1 MRVIPKRTKIKMQ
14 FYRGIGI
21 YDIILGLIALG
32 FIALAVTSNLPNK
45 YALAIGILIVVA
57 PMYIPLGDIKLYQ
70 ALGYAVKFGVAQ
82 KKFDKSKKGNSHISN
97 IIPYSSIKDDLIFQK
112 DNTLTGVIQVTPIE
126 FNMLSSNKQNYL
138 IDGVISNTLKNVG
151 IFQEY
156 NLIKLEKPIIFD
168 DYIKNEL
175 TRIQKLIVEHENG
188 NLREEEFRRR
198 IEIIEDRMNLIN
210 SINSEEKIFASNYY
224 IALHD
229 IDQRSLNNSLE
240 IIENSLNANNL
251 EAKRLTSKEL
261 AIFLK
266 YTYDKDFD
274 EREFDKIAEKDY
286 IRNIYPKN
294 VQFKT
299 LSTKQNDKTLTH
311 FVITDYPLK
320 VDNGWGQ
327 ELFDIPNTKV
337 VMKCKPVEK
346 YKAIKRI
353 DNAINE
359 LLSQGT
365 LGKASSQIDKQTHL
379 ESLQILLEGLQNDNE
394 VFFDTTLIITAYDKD
409 KETTNKKYVR
419 RKLRE
424 MGFRFSEMFGRQI
437 ETYFSENIN
446 IFNKTGISRGINSS
460 SIAATFP
467 FISNAILDDNG
478 LLIGENKLPTFVD
491 FFKRDNERVNSNTVI
506 IGKSGSG
513 KSYATKMLLANL
525 ASDNAKIFILDP
537 ENEYSHLANNLKGR
551 VLDVSSSKNG
561 RINPFHIIMSLD
573 DENQDGSS
581 NSFYSHLQFL
591 EEFFRLILQG
601 INPDSLELL
610 NKVIVETYNKK
621 GITAKTDLTTLRA
634 KDYPIFQDLAE
645 EIDRRIEN
653 EKDEYNLSCYKV
665 LSNYMSKFR
674 RGGRNSALWNGFTTF
689 NPTENFVCFNFQKL
703 LANKNNLIGN
713 AQMLLVLKWL
723 DNEVIKNRDYNTL
736 FGTDRKIVVA
746 IDEAHVFIDEK
757 FPIALDFMYQL
768 AKRIRKY
775 NGMQIVITQNVKDF
789 VGSPEIARKSSAIIN
804 VSQYSF
810 IFSLSPN
817 DMSDLCTLYEKAG
830 QINENETDNIVNLPR
845 GSAFLITGPA
855 NRTNISIV
863 ATPHVKQIF
872 EGDLNGKQEH
882 YDS

>member
-1 MRVIPKRTKIKMQ
+1 MRIIPKNTKVKLQ
-14 FYRGIGI
+14 FYKGIGL
-21 YDIILGLIALG
+21 YDVLLGIIALA
-32 FIALAVTSNLPNK
+32 FIALTATSNLPNK
-45 YALAIGILIVVA
+45 YTIAVGILIIVA
-57 PMYIPLGDIKLYQ
+57 PLYIPLGDIKLYQ
-70 ALGYAVKFGVAQ
+70 ALGFGVKFAVAR
-82 KKFDKSKKGNSHISN
+82 KTFGKTKKGNAHIST
-97 IIPYSSIKDDLIFQK
+97 IIPYANIKDDLIIQK
-112 DNTLTGVIQVTPIE
+112 DNTITGVIEVTPIE
-126 FNMLSSNKQNYL
+126 FNMLSNTKQNIL

-156 NLIKLEKPIIFD
+156 DLVKLEKPIIFD
-168 DYIKNEL
+168 DYLDNEL
-175 TRIQKLIVEHENG
+175 TRIQKLIAEHENN
-188 NLREEEFRRR
+188 NLDESELRSRVEVV
-198 IEIIEDRMNLIN
+198 EDRMNLIDGLN
-210 SINSEEKIFASNYY
+210 SNEKIYASCYY
-224 IALHD
+224 IVLHD
-229 IDQRSLNNSLE
+229 IDKNSLNNSLE
-240 IIENSLNANNL
+240 IIENSLKGNNL
-251 EAKRLTSKEL
+251 EVKRLNNKEL

-266 YTYDKDFD
+266 YSYDKDFD
-274 EREFDKIAEKDY
+274 EREFDNYAEKDY
-286 IRNIYPKN
+286 MKHVWPEF

-299 LSTKQNDKTLTH
+299 LSTRQNDKTLTQ

-320 VDNGWGQ
+320 VDNAWAQ

-337 VMKCKPVEK
+337 VMKCKPVDK

-359 LLSQGT
+359 LLSQST

-394 VFFDTTLIITAYDKD
+394 VFFDTTLFITAYDYG

-424 MGFRFSEMFGRQI
+424 YGFRFSEMFGRQI
-437 ETYFSENIN
+437 ESYFSNGIN
-446 IFNKTGISRGINSS
+446 AYNKTNISRGLNSS
-460 SIAATFP
+460 TIASSFP
-467 FISNAILDDNG
+467 FVSNAILDKNG

-491 FFKRDNERVNSNTVI
+491 FFRRDDERVNSNTVI

-513 KSYATKMLLANL
+513 KSFATKMLLTNL
-525 ASDNAKIFILDP
+525 ASDNAKVFILDP
-537 ENEYSHLANNLKGR
+537 ENEYANLANNLKGR

-561 RINPFHIIMSLD
+561 RINPFHIIMSID
-573 DENQDGSS
+573 DENSDGTS

-601 INPDSLELL
+601 INSDSLELL
-610 NKVIVETYNKK
+610 NKVIVEIYNQK
-621 GITAKTDLTTLRA
+621 GITAKTDLTKLRA
-634 KDYPIFQDLAE
+634 KDFPIFQDLAE
-645 EIDRRIEN
+645 EIDRRVEK

-665 LSNYMSKFR
+665 LSNYISKFR

-689 NPTENFVCFNFQKL
+689 NPTENFVVFNFQKL
-703 LANKNNLIGN
+703 LSNKNNLIGN

-723 DNEVIKNRDYNTL
+723 DNEVIRNRDYNIL
-736 FGTDRKIVVA
+736 NNADRKIVVA

-789 VGSPEIARKSSAIIN
+789 VGSPDIARKSSAIIN

-855 NRTNISIV
+855 NRTNIRIV
-863 ATPHVKQIF
+863 ATPHVREIF
-872 EGDLNGKQEH
+872 EN
-882 YDS
+882 

>member
-1 MRVIPKRTKIKMQ
+1 MRIIPRNTKVKMQ
-14 FYRGIGI
+14 FYKGIGI
-21 YDIILGLIALG
+21 YDIILGVIALA
-32 FIALAVTSNLPNK
+32 FIALAATSNLPNK
-45 YALAIGILIVVA
+45 YFLAIGILVIVA
-57 PMYIPLGDIKLYQ
+57 PMYIPIGDIKLYQ
-70 ALGYAVKFGVAQ
+70 ALGYAFKFTIAQ
-82 KKFDKSKKGNSHISN
+82 KSFSIHKKGNSHISAVV
-97 IIPYSSIKDDLIFQK
+97 PYSSIKDDLIFQK
-112 DNTLTGVIQVTPIE
+112 DNSLTGVIEVKPIE
-126 FNMLSSNKQNYL
+126 FNMLSMNKQNYL

-151 IFQEY
+151 IMQEY

-168 DYIKNEL
+168 GYLKNEL
-175 TRIQKLIVEHENG
+175 TRVQKLIAENENN
-188 NLREEEFRRR
+188 NLKEEEFRKRV
-198 IEIIEDRMNLIN
+198 EIIEDRIN
-210 SINSEEKIFASNYY
+210 VIDSINSDEKIFASAYY
-224 IALHD
+224 IAIHD
-229 IDQRSLNNSLE
+229 IDKKSLNNSLE
-240 IIENSLNANNL
+240 IIEQTLKNNNL
-251 EAKRLTSKEL
+251 EAKRLNSKEL

-266 YTYDKDFD
+266 YSYDKDFD
-274 EREFDKIAEKDY
+274 ERTFDNFSEKDY
-286 IRNIYPKN
+286 IKNIYPEN
-294 VQFKT
+294 VQFKA

-320 VDNGWGQ
+320 VENAWG
-327 ELFDIPNTKV
+327 EDLFDIPNTKV
-337 VMKCKPVEK
+337 VLKAKPVEK

-359 LLSQGT
+359 LMSQRT

-394 VFFDTTLIITAYDKD
+394 VFFDTTLIITAYDDGKD
-409 KETTNKKYVR
+409 TTNKKYVR

-424 MGFRFSEMFGRQI
+424 LGFKYSEMFGRQV
-437 ETYFSENIN
+437 ESYFSSNIN
-446 IFNKTGISRGINSS
+446 TYNKTKISRGLNSS
-460 SIAATFP
+460 VIASSFP
-467 FISNAILDDNG
+467 FVSNAILDENG

-491 FFKRDNERVNSNTVI
+491 FFRRDDERVNSNTVI

-525 ASDNAKIFILDP
+525 ASDNAKVFILDP
-537 ENEYSHLANNLKGR
+537 ENEYCNLANNLKGR
-551 VLDVSSSKNG
+551 VLDVSSSRNG
-561 RINPFHIIMSLD
+561 RINPFHIIVSLD

-610 NKVIVETYNKK
+610 NKIIVEIYNKK
-621 GITAKTDLTTLRA
+621 GITAKTDLNTLKA

-665 LSNYMSKFR
+665 LSNYISKFR

-703 LANKNNLIGN
+703 LANKNNVIGN

-723 DNEVIKNRDYNTL
+723 DNEVIKNRDYNL
-736 FGTDRKIVVA
+736 LNGTDRKIVIA

-855 NRTNISIV
+855 NRTNIRIV
-863 ATPHVKQIF
+863 ATPQVKQIF
-872 EGDLNGKQEH
+872 EN
-882 YDS
+882 

>member
-1 MRVIPKRTKIKMQ
+1 MRIIPRNTKVKMQ
-14 FYRGIGI
+14 FYKGIGI
-21 YDIILGLIALG
+21 YDIILGVIALA
-32 FIALAVTSNLPNK
+32 FIALAATSNLPNK
-45 YALAIGILIVVA
+45 YFLAIGILVIVA
-57 PMYIPLGDIKLYQ
+57 PMYIPIGDIKLYQ
-70 ALGYAVKFGVAQ
+70 ALGYAFKFTIAQ
-82 KKFDKSKKGNSHISN
+82 KSFSIHKKGNSHISAVV
-97 IIPYSSIKDDLIFQK
+97 PYSSIKDDLIFQK
-112 DNTLTGVIQVTPIE
+112 DNSLTGVIEVKPIE
-126 FNMLSSNKQNYL
+126 FNMLSMNKQNYL

-151 IFQEY
+151 IMQEY

-168 DYIKNEL
+168 GYLKNEL
-175 TRIQKLIVEHENG
+175 TRVQKLIAENENN
-188 NLREEEFRRR
+188 NLKEEEFRKRV
-198 IEIIEDRMNLIN
+198 EIIEDRIN
-210 SINSEEKIFASNYY
+210 VIDSINSDEKIFASAYY
-224 IALHD
+224 IAIHD
-229 IDQRSLNNSLE
+229 IDKKSLNNSLE
-240 IIENSLNANNL
+240 IIEQTLKNNNL
-251 EAKRLTSKEL
+251 EAKRLNSKEL

-266 YTYDKDFD
+266 YSYDKDFD
-274 EREFDKIAEKDY
+274 ERTFDNFSEKDY
-286 IRNIYPKN
+286 IKNIYPEN
-294 VQFKT
+294 VQFKA

-320 VDNGWGQ
+320 VENAWG
-327 ELFDIPNTKV
+327 EDLFDIPNTKV
-337 VMKCKPVEK
+337 VLKAKPVEK

-359 LLSQGT
+359 LMSQRT

-394 VFFDTTLIITAYDKD
+394 VFFDTTLIITAYDDGKD
-409 KETTNKKYVR
+409 TTNKKYVR

-424 MGFRFSEMFGRQI
+424 LGFKYSEMFGRQI
-437 ETYFSENIN
+437 ESYFSSNIN
-446 IFNKTGISRGINSS
+446 TYNKTKISRGLNSS
-460 SIAATFP
+460 VIASSFP
-467 FISNAILDDNG
+467 FVSNAILDENG

-491 FFKRDNERVNSNTVI
+491 FFRRDDERVNSNTVI

-525 ASDNAKIFILDP
+525 ASDNAKVFILDP
-537 ENEYSHLANNLKGR
+537 ENEYCNLANNLKGR
-551 VLDVSSSKNG
+551 VLDVSSSRNG
-561 RINPFHIIMSLD
+561 RINPFHIIVSLD

-610 NKVIVETYNKK
+610 NKIIVEIYNKK
-621 GITAKTDLTTLRA
+621 GITAKTDLNTLKA

-665 LSNYMSKFR
+665 LSNYISKFR

-703 LANKNNLIGN
+703 LANKNNVIGN

-723 DNEVIKNRDYNTL
+723 DNEVIKNRDYNL
-736 FGTDRKIVVA
+736 LNGTDRKIVIA

-855 NRTNISIV
+855 NRTNIRIV
-863 ATPHVKQIF
+863 ATPQVKQIF
-872 EGDLNGKQEH
+872 EN
-882 YDS
+882 

>member
-1 MRVIPKRTKIKMQ
+1 MRIIPKRTKVKVQ
-14 FYRGIGI
+14 FYKGIGI
-21 YDIILGLIALG
+21 YDVIIGVIALA
-32 FIALAVTSNLPNK
+32 FLALAVTSNLPNK
-45 YALAIGILIVVA
+45 YTIALIILIVVA

-70 ALGYAVKFGVAQ
+70 AIGYGFKFAIARKTFT
-82 KKFDKSKKGNSHISN
+82 KKTKGNAHISS
-97 IIPYSSIKDDLIFQK
+97 IIPYSSIQDDIINGKDGMF
-112 DNTLTGVIQVTPIE
+112 TGVVQITPIE
-126 FNMLSSNKQNYL
+126 FNLLSMNKQNYF

-151 IFQEY
+151 EFQEY
-156 NLIKLEKPIIFD
+156 DIIKLEKPIIFD
-168 DYIKNEL
+168 DYLNNEL
-175 TRIQKLIVEHENG
+175 TRIKNLVEENENG
-188 NLREEEFRRR
+188 ILNEDEFRKRV
-198 IEIIEDRMNLIN
+198 EIIEDRMNLIESLN
-210 SINSEEKIFASNYY
+210 SNDKIYASAYY

-229 IDQRSLNNSLE
+229 IDKKSLNNSLE
-240 IIENSLNANNL
+240 ILENSLKNNNL
-251 EAKRLTSKEL
+251 EAKRLNSKEL

-266 YTYDKDFD
+266 YSYDRDFD
-274 EREFDKIAEKDY
+274 ERDFDKYAPKDY
-286 IRNIYPKN
+286 IRHIYPEQ

-299 LSTKQNDKTLTH
+299 LCTKQNDKTLTH
-311 FVITDYPLK
+311 FIITDYPLK
-320 VDNGWGQ
+320 VENAWAQ
-327 ELFDIPNTKV
+327 ELFDLPNTKV
-337 VMKCKPVEK
+337 VMKNKPVEK

-359 LLSQGT
+359 LLSQTT

-379 ESLQILLEGLQNDNE
+379 ESLQVLLEGLQNDNE
-394 VFFDTTLIITAYDKD
+394 VFFDSTLIITAYDIG

-424 MGFRFSEMFGRQI
+424 LGFKFSEMFGRQI
-437 ETYFSENIN
+437 ETYFSTNIN
-446 IFNKTGISRGINSS
+446 TYNKVNISRGLNSS
-460 SIAATFP
+460 IIASAFP
-467 FISNAILDDNG
+467 FVSNAILDDKG
-478 LLIGENKLPTFVD
+478 LLVGENKLPTFVD
-491 FFKRDNERVNSNTVI
+491 FFKRDDERVNSNTVI

-513 KSYATKMLLANL
+513 KSYCTKTLLANL

-537 ENEYSHLANNLKGR
+537 ENEYNNLANNLKGR

-561 RINPFHIIMSLD
+561 RINPFHIIASLD
-573 DENQDGSS
+573 DENNDGTS

-610 NKVIVETYNKK
+610 NKIIVEIYNKK
-621 GITAKTDLTTLRA
+621 GITAKTDLSTLRA

-665 LSNYMSKFR
+665 LSNYISKFR

-689 NPTENFVCFNFQKL
+689 NPTENFVVFNFQKL
-703 LANKNNLIGN
+703 LSNKNNLIGN

-723 DNEVIKNRDYNTL
+723 DNEVIKNRDYNIMNNA
-736 FGTDRKIVVA
+736 DRKIVIA

-789 VGSPEIARKSSAIIN
+789 VGSPEIARKSCAIIN

-817 DMSDLCTLYEKAG
+817 DMADLCVLYEKAG
-830 QINENETDNIVNLPR
+830 QINESETENIVNLPR
-845 GSAFLITGPA
+845 GSAFLITGPT
-855 NRTNISIV
+855 NRTNIRVV
-863 ATPHVKQIF
+863 ATPHVKDIF
-872 EGDLNGKQEH
+872 EN
-882 YDS
+882 

>member
-1 MRVIPKRTKIKMQ
+1 MRIIPKRTKVKVQ
-14 FYRGIGI
+14 FYKGIGI
-21 YDIILGLIALG
+21 YDVIIGVIALA
-32 FIALAVTSNLPNK
+32 FLALAVTSNLPNK
-45 YALAIGILIVVA
+45 YTIALVILILVA

-70 ALGYAVKFGVAQ
+70 AVGYGFKFAIARKTFT
-82 KKFDKSKKGNSHISN
+82 KKTKGNAHISS
-97 IIPYSSIKDDLIFQK
+97 IIPYSSIQDDIINGKDGMF
-112 DNTLTGVIQVTPIE
+112 TGVVQITPIE
-126 FNMLSSNKQNYL
+126 FNLLSMTKQNYF

-151 IFQEY
+151 EFQEY
-156 NLIKLEKPIIFD
+156 DIIKIEKPIIFD
-168 DYIKNEL
+168 DYLKNEL
-175 TRIQKLIVEHENG
+175 TRIKNLVEENENG
-188 NLREEEFRRR
+188 ILNEDEFRKRV
-198 IEIIEDRMNLIN
+198 EIIEDRMNLIESLN
-210 SINSEEKIFASNYY
+210 SNDKIYASAYY

-229 IDQRSLNNSLE
+229 IDKNSLNNSLE
-240 IIENSLNANNL
+240 ILENSLKNNNL
-251 EAKRLTSKEL
+251 EAKRLNSKEL

-266 YTYDKDFD
+266 YSYDRDFD
-274 EREFDKIAEKDY
+274 ERDFDKYAQKDY
-286 IRNIYPKN
+286 IRHIYPEQ

-299 LSTKQNDKTLTH
+299 LCTKQNDKTLTH
-311 FVITDYPLK
+311 FIITDYPLK
-320 VDNGWGQ
+320 VDNAWAQ
-327 ELFDIPNTKV
+327 ELFDLPNTKV
-337 VMKCKPVEK
+337 VMKNKPVEK

-359 LLSQGT
+359 LMSQTT

-379 ESLQILLEGLQNDNE
+379 ESLQVLLEGLQNDNE
-394 VFFDTTLIITAYDKD
+394 VFFDSTLIITAYDIG

-424 MGFRFSEMFGRQI
+424 LGFKFSEMFGRQI
-437 ETYFSENIN
+437 ESYFSTNIN
-446 IFNKTGISRGINSS
+446 TYNKVNISRGLNSS
-460 SIAATFP
+460 VIASAFP
-467 FISNAILDDNG
+467 FVSNAILDDKG

-491 FFKRDNERVNSNTVI
+491 FFKRDDERVNSNTVI

-513 KSYATKMLLANL
+513 KSYCTKTLLANL
-525 ASDNAKIFILDP
+525 ASDNAKVFILDP
-537 ENEYSHLANNLKGR
+537 ENEYNNLANNLKGR

-561 RINPFHIIMSLD
+561 RINPFHIIASLD
-573 DENQDGSS
+573 DENSDGTS

-610 NKVIVETYNKK
+610 NKIIVEIYNKK
-621 GITAKTDLTTLRA
+621 GISAKTDLTTLRA

-645 EIDRRIEN
+645 EIDKRIEN

-665 LSNYMSKFR
+665 LSNYISKFR

-689 NPTENFVCFNFQKL
+689 NPTENFVVFNFQKL
-703 LANKNNLIGN
+703 LSNKNNLIGN

-723 DNEVIKNRDYNTL
+723 DNEVIRNRDYNIMNNA
-736 FGTDRKIVVA
+736 DRKIVIA

-789 VGSPEIARKSSAIIN
+789 VGSPEIARKSCAIIN

-817 DMSDLCTLYEKAG
+817 DMADLCVLYEKAG
-830 QINENETDNIVNLPR
+830 QINESETENIVNLPR
-845 GSAFLITGPA
+845 GSAFLITGPT
-855 NRTNISIV
+855 NRTNIRVV
-863 ATPHVKQIF
+863 ATPHIKDIF
-872 EGDLNGKQEH
+872 EN
-882 YDS
+882 

>member
-1 MRVIPKRTKIKMQ
+1 MRIIPKNTKVKMQ
-14 FYRGIGI
+14 FYKGIGI
-21 YDIILGLIALG
+21 YDVLLGIIALA
-32 FIALAVTSNLPNK
+32 FIALTATSNLPNK
-45 YALAIGILIVVA
+45 YTIAIGILILVA
-57 PMYIPLGDIKLYQ
+57 PMYIPIGDIKLYQ
-70 ALGYAVKFGVAQ
+70 ALGYGIKFAVARKSFGKQ
-82 KKFDKSKKGNSHISN
+82 KKGNAHIST
-97 IIPYSSIKDDLIFQK
+97 IIPYASVKDDLIYQK
-112 DNTLTGVIQVTPIE
+112 DNTLTGVIEVTPIE
-126 FNMLSSNKQNYL
+126 FNMLSNTKQNFL

-156 NLIKLEKPIIFD
+156 DIVKLEKPIIFD
-168 DYIKNEL
+168 DYLINEL
-175 TRIQKLIVEHENG
+175 TRIQKLIAEHENN
-188 NLREEEFRRR
+188 NLNESELRSRV
-198 IEIIEDRMNLIN
+198 EIVEDRMNLIDSLN
-210 SINSEEKIFASNYY
+210 SNEKIYASSYY
-224 IALHD
+224 IVLHD
-229 IDQRSLNNSLE
+229 IDKNSLNNSLE
-240 IIENSLNANNL
+240 IIENSLKGNNL
-251 EAKRLTSKEL
+251 EAKRLNNKQL

-266 YTYDKDFD
+266 YSYDKDFD
-274 EREFDKIAEKDY
+274 EREFDKYAEKDY
-286 IRNIYPKN
+286 MKHIWPEN

-299 LSTKQNDKTLTH
+299 LSTKQNDKTLTQ

-320 VDNGWGQ
+320 VDNAWAQ

-337 VMKCKPVEK
+337 IMKCKPVEK

-359 LLSQGT
+359 LLSQST

-394 VFFDTTLIITAYDKD
+394 VFFDTTLIITAYDIGKD
-409 KETTNKKYVR
+409 TTNKKYVR

-424 MGFRFSEMFGRQI
+424 YGFKFSEMFGRQI
-437 ETYFSENIN
+437 ESYFSAGIN
-446 IFNKTGISRGINSS
+446 TYNKTNISRGLNSS
-460 SIAATFP
+460 IIASSFP
-467 FISNAILDDNG
+467 FVSNAILDNNG

-491 FFKRDNERVNSNTVI
+491 FFRRDDERVNSNTVI

-525 ASDNAKIFILDP
+525 ASDNAKVFILDP
-537 ENEYSHLANNLKGR
+537 ENEYANLANNLKGR

-561 RINPFHIIMSLD
+561 RINPFHIIMSID
-573 DENQDGSS
+573 DENADGTS

-601 INPDSLELL
+601 INSDSLELL
-610 NKVIVETYNKK
+610 NKVIVEIYNQK
-621 GITAKTDLTTLRA
+621 GITAKTDLTKLRA
-634 KDYPIFQDLAE
+634 KDFPIFQDLAE
-645 EIDRRIEN
+645 EIDRRVEK

-665 LSNYMSKFR
+665 LSNYVSKFR

-689 NPTENFVCFNFQKL
+689 NPTENFVVFNFQKL
-703 LANKNNLIGN
+703 LSNKNNLIGN

-723 DNEVIKNRDYNTL
+723 DNEVIRNRDYNIL
-736 FGTDRKIVVA
+736 NNADRKIVVA

-789 VGSPEIARKSSAIIN
+789 VGSPDIARKSSAIIN

-855 NRTNISIV
+855 NRTNIRII
-863 ATPHVKQIF
+863 ATPHVREIF
-872 EGDLNGKQEH
+872 EN
-882 YDS
+882 

>member
-1 MRVIPKRTKIKMQ
+1 MRIIPKNTKVKMQ
-14 FYRGIGI
+14 FYKGIGI
-21 YDIILGLIALG
+21 YDVILGVIALA
-32 FIALAVTSNLPNK
+32 FIALTATSNLPNK
-45 YALAIGILIVVA
+45 YTIAIGILILVA
-57 PMYIPLGDIKLYQ
+57 PLYIPIGDIKLYQ
-70 ALGYAVKFGVAQ
+70 ALGYGFKFLIAR
-82 KKFDKSKKGNSHISN
+82 KTFSKEKKGNAHIST
-97 IIPYSSIKDDLIFQK
+97 IIPYSTIKDDCIVQK
-112 DNTLTGVIQVTPIE
+112 DNSYTGVIEVTPIE
-126 FNMLSSNKQNYL
+126 FNMLSTTKQNFL

-156 NLIKLEKPIIFD
+156 NLVKLEKPIIFD
-168 DYIKNEL
+168 DYLSNEF
-175 TRIQKLIVEHENG
+175 TRMQKLIAENEND
-188 NLREEEFRRR
+188 NLNESELRTRLEV
-198 IEIIEDRMNLIN
+198 IEDRMNLIDSLN
-210 SINSEEKIFASNYY
+210 SDEKIYASSYY
-224 IALHD
+224 IVLHD
-229 IDQRSLNNSLE
+229 IDRVSLDNSLE
-240 IIENSLNANNL
+240 IIENALRGSNL
-251 EAKRLTSKEL
+251 EAKRLNNKEL
-261 AIFLK
+261 AIYLK
-266 YTYDKDFD
+266 YSYDKDFD
-274 EREFDKIAEKDY
+274 EREFNDCSERDY
-286 IRNIYPKN
+286 VRKSYPNN
-294 VQFKT
+294 VQFKL

-320 VDNGWGQ
+320 VDNAWAQ
-327 ELFDIPNTKV
+327 DLFDIPNTKV
-337 VMKCKPVEK
+337 VMKCKPVDK

-359 LLSQGT
+359 ILSQNT
-365 LGKASSQIDKQTHL
+365 LGKASSQIDRQTHL

-394 VFFDTTLIITAYDKD
+394 VFFDTTLIITAYDVG

-424 MGFRFSEMFGRQI
+424 YGFKFSEMFGRQI
-437 ETYFSENIN
+437 EAYFSSAIN
-446 IFNKTGISRGINSS
+446 TFNKINISRGLNSS
-460 SIAATFP
+460 IIASSFP
-467 FISNAILDDNG
+467 FVSNAILDNNG

-491 FFKRDNERVNSNTVI
+491 FFRRDDERVNSNTVI

-513 KSYATKMLLANL
+513 KSFATKILLANL
-525 ASDNAKIFILDP
+525 ASDNAKVFILDP
-537 ENEYSHLANNLKGR
+537 ENEYSNLATNLNGR
-551 VLDVSSSKNG
+551 TLDVSSSKNG

-573 DENQDGSS
+573 DENADGTS

-610 NKVIVETYNKK
+610 NKVIVEIYNKK
-621 GITAKTDLTTLRA
+621 GITAKTDLTKLRA

-645 EIDRRIEN
+645 EIDMRIEN

-665 LSNYMSKFR
+665 LSNYVSKFR

-703 LANKNNLIGN
+703 LSNKNNVIGN

-723 DNEVIKNRDYNTL
+723 DNEVIKNRDYNL
-736 FGTDRKIVVA
+736 LNNADRKIVIA

-789 VGSPEIARKSSAIIN
+789 VGSPDIARKSSAIIN

-855 NRTNISIV
+855 NRTNIRIV
-863 ATPHVKQIF
+863 ATPHIRKIF
-872 EGDLNGKQEH
+872 EN
-882 YDS
+882 

>member
-1 MRVIPKRTKIKMQ
+1 MRIIPRNTKVKMQ
-14 FYRGIGI
+14 FYKGIGI
-21 YDIILGLIALG
+21 TDIILGVIALA
-32 FIALAVTSNLPNK
+32 FIALAATSNLPNK
-45 YALAIGILIVVA
+45 YFLAIGILVIVA
-57 PMYIPLGDIKLYQ
+57 PMYIPIGDIKLYQ
-70 ALGYAVKFGVAQ
+70 ALGYAFKFGIAQ
-82 KKFDKSKKGNSHISN
+82 KTFSIKRKGNSHISA
-97 IIPYSSIKDDLIFQK
+97 IVPYASIKDDLIYQK
-112 DNTLTGVIQVTPIE
+112 DNGITGVIEVKPIE
-126 FNMLSSNKQNYL
+126 FNMLSEGKQNYL

-151 IFQEY
+151 LMQEY
-156 NLIKLEKPIIFD
+156 NLIKIEKPIIFD
-168 DYIKNEL
+168 GYLRNEL
-175 TRIQKLIVEHENG
+175 TRVQKLIAENENN
-188 NLREEEFRRR
+188 NLKEEEFRKRV
-198 IEIIEDRMNLIN
+198 EIIEDRIN
-210 SINSEEKIFASNYY
+210 VIDSINSDEKIYASAYY
-224 IALHD
+224 IAIHD
-229 IDQRSLNNSLE
+229 IDKKSLNNSLE
-240 IIENSLNANNL
+240 IIEQTLRNSNL
-251 EAKRLTSKEL
+251 EAKRLNSKEL

-266 YTYDKDFD
+266 YSYDKGFD
-274 EREFDKIAEKDY
+274 ERDFDNIAEKDY
-286 IRNIYPKN
+286 IKNIYPEDI
-294 VQFKT
+294 VFKA

-311 FVITDYPLK
+311 FVITDFPLK
-320 VDNGWGQ
+320 VDNAWGQ
-327 ELFDIPNTKV
+327 DLFDIPNTKV
-337 VMKCKPVEK
+337 VLKAKPVEK
-346 YKAIKRI
+346 YKATKRI

-359 LLSQGT
+359 LLSQKT

-394 VFFDTTLIITAYDKD
+394 VFFDTTLIITAYDDGKD
-409 KETTNKKYVR
+409 TTNKKFVR

-424 MGFRFSEMFGRQI
+424 LDFKYSEMFGRQI
-437 ETYFSENIN
+437 ESYFSSNIN
-446 IFNKTGISRGINSS
+446 TCNKTNISRGLNSS
-460 SIAATFP
+460 IIASSFP
-467 FISNAILDDNG
+467 FVSNAILDENG

-491 FFKRDNERVNSNTVI
+491 FFRRDDERVNSNTVI

-525 ASDNAKIFILDP
+525 ASDNAKVFILDP
-537 ENEYSHLANNLKGR
+537 ENEYCNLANNLKGK

-561 RINPFHIIMSLD
+561 RINPFHIIVSLD

-610 NKVIVETYNKK
+610 NRIIVEIYNKK
-621 GITAKTDLTTLRA
+621 GITAKTNLSELRP

-665 LSNYMSKFR
+665 LSNYISKFR

-703 LANKNNLIGN
+703 LANKNNVIGN

-723 DNEVIKNRDYNTL
+723 DNEVIKNRDYNL
-736 FGTDRKIVVA
+736 LNGTDRKIVIA

-789 VGSPEIARKSSAIIN
+789 VGSPELARKSSAIIN

-855 NRTNISIV
+855 NRTNIRIV
-863 ATPHVKQIF
+863 ATPQVKQIF
-872 EGDLNGKQEH
+872 EN
-882 YDS
+882 

>member
-1 MRVIPKRTKIKMQ
+1 MRIIPRNTKVKLQ
-14 FYRGIGI
+14 FYKGIGI
-21 YDIILGLIALG
+21 YDVIIGIVALA
-32 FIALAVTSNLPNK
+32 FIALAATSNLPNK
-45 YALAIGILIVVA
+45 YIIALAILMISA
-57 PMYIPLGDIKLYQ
+57 PMFIPIGEIKLYQ
-70 ALGYAVKFGVAQ
+70 AIAYGVSFAVA
-82 KKFDKSKKGNSHISN
+82 KKSFSKSKKGNSHISN
-97 IIPYSSIKDDLIFQK
+97 VIPYAKVENDLIYGK
-112 DNTLTGVIQVTPIE
+112 DGTYTGVIQVTPIE
-126 FNMLSSNKQNYL
+126 FNMLSANKQNYL
-138 IDGVISNTLKNVG
+138 IDGALSSTLKNVG

-156 NLIKLEKPIIFD
+156 DLIKLEKPVIFD
-168 DYIKNEL
+168 DYINNEL
-175 TRIQKLIVEHENG
+175 TRIQHLIAENENG
-188 NLREEEFRRR
+188 NLSEDEFRKRV
-198 IEIIEDRMNLIN
+198 EVIEDRMNLIESLN
-210 SINSEEKIFASNYY
+210 SNEKIFASSYY

-229 IDQRSLNNSLE
+229 IDSRSLNNSLE
-240 IIENSLNANNL
+240 IIENTLSGSNL
-251 EAKRLTSKEL
+251 EVKRLNSKEL

-266 YTYDKDFD
+266 YSYDKDFD
-274 EREFDKIAEKDY
+274 EREFDKYEEKDY
-286 IRNIYPKN
+286 IKHIYPDN
-294 VQFKT
+294 VQFKI

-320 VDNGWGQ
+320 VDNAWGQ
-327 ELFDIPNTKV
+327 QLFDIPNTKV

-359 LLSQGT
+359 LLSQNT

-379 ESLQILLEGLQNDNE
+379 ESLQVLLEGLQNDNE
-394 VFFDTTLIITAYDKD
+394 VLFDTTLIITAYDYGKD
-409 KETTNKKYVR
+409 TTNKKNVR

-424 MGFRFSEMFGRQI
+424 FGFKFGEMFGRQI
-437 ETYFSENIN
+437 ESYFASNIN
-446 IFNKTGISRGINSS
+446 TYNKLNISRGLNSS
-460 SIAATFP
+460 IIASSFP
-467 FISNAILDDNG
+467 FVSNAILDKNG
-478 LLIGENKLPTFVD
+478 ILIGENKLPTFVD
-491 FFKRDNERVNSNTVI
+491 FFRRDDERVNSNTVI

-513 KSYATKMLLANL
+513 KSYCTKMLLANL

-537 ENEYSHLANNLKGR
+537 ENEYGTLAENLNGR

-561 RINPFHIIMSLD
+561 RINPFHIISSLD
-573 DENQDGSS
+573 DENQDGSN

-601 INPDSLELL
+601 INSDSLELL
-610 NKVIVETYNKK
+610 NKVIVEIYNQK
-621 GITAKTDLTTLRA
+621 GITAKTDLTKLRP

-645 EIDRRIEN
+645 EIDRRIEK

-665 LSNYMSKFR
+665 LANYVSKFR

-703 LANKNNLIGN
+703 LSNKNNLIGN

-723 DNEVIKNRDYNTL
+723 DNEVIKNRDYNQI
-736 FGTDRKIVVA
+736 FGANRKIVIA

-789 VGSPEIARKSSAIIN
+789 VGSPDIARKSSAIIN

-855 NRTNISIV
+855 NRTNIRIV
-863 ATPHVKQIF
+863 ATPHVREIF
-872 EGDLNGKQEH
+872 EEKKCSN
-882 YDS
+882 

>member
-1 MRVIPKRTKIKMQ
+1 MRIIPKRTKVKVQ
-14 FYRGIGI
+14 FYKGIGI
-21 YDIILGLIALG
+21 YDVIIGVIALA
-32 FIALAVTSNLPNK
+32 FLALAVTSNLPNK
-45 YALAIGILIVVA
+45 YTIALFILILVA

-70 ALGYAVKFGVAQ
+70 AVGYGFKFAIARKTFT
-82 KKFDKSKKGNSHISN
+82 KKTKGNAHISS
-97 IIPYSSIKDDLIFQK
+97 IIPYSSIQDDMIYGK
-112 DNTLTGVIQVTPIE
+112 DNMFTGVVQITPIE
-126 FNMLSSNKQNYL
+126 FNLLSINKQNYF

-151 IFQEY
+151 EFQEY
-156 NLIKLEKPIIFD
+156 DIIKLEKPIIFD
-168 DYIKNEL
+168 DYLNNEL
-175 TRIQKLIVEHENG
+175 TRIKNLVEENENG
-188 NLREEEFRRR
+188 ILNENEFRKRV
-198 IEIIEDRMNLIN
+198 EIIEDRMNLIESLN
-210 SINSEEKIFASNYY
+210 SNDKIYASAYY

-229 IDQRSLNNSLE
+229 IDKNSLNNSLE
-240 IIENSLNANNL
+240 ILENSLRNNNL
-251 EAKRLTSKEL
+251 EAKRLNSKEL

-266 YTYDKDFD
+266 YSYDRDFD
-274 EREFDKIAEKDY
+274 ERDFDKYAQKDY
-286 IRNIYPKN
+286 IRHIYPEQ

-299 LSTKQNDKTLTH
+299 LCTKQNDKTLTH
-311 FVITDYPLK
+311 FIITDYPLK
-320 VDNGWGQ
+320 VENAWAQ
-327 ELFDIPNTKV
+327 ELFDLPNTKV
-337 VMKCKPVEK
+337 VMKNKPVEK

-359 LLSQGT
+359 LLSQTT

-379 ESLQILLEGLQNDNE
+379 ESLQVLLEGLQNDNE
-394 VFFDTTLIITAYDKD
+394 VFFDSTLIITAYDIG

-424 MGFRFSEMFGRQI
+424 LGFKFSEMFGRQI
-437 ETYFSENIN
+437 ETYFSTNIN
-446 IFNKTGISRGINSS
+446 TYNKVNISRGLNSS
-460 SIAATFP
+460 VIASAFP
-467 FISNAILDDNG
+467 FVSNAILDDKG

-491 FFKRDNERVNSNTVI
+491 FFKRDDERVNSNTVI

-513 KSYATKMLLANL
+513 KSYCTKTLLANL
-525 ASDNAKIFILDP
+525 ASDNAKVFILDP
-537 ENEYSHLANNLKGR
+537 ENEYNNLANNLKGR

-561 RINPFHIIMSLD
+561 RINPFHIIASLD
-573 DENQDGSS
+573 DENSDGTS

-610 NKVIVETYNKK
+610 NKVIVEIYNKK

-665 LSNYMSKFR
+665 LSNYISKFR

-689 NPTENFVCFNFQKL
+689 NPTENFVVFNFQKL
-703 LANKNNLIGN
+703 LSNKNNLIGN

-723 DNEVIKNRDYNTL
+723 DNEVIRNRDYNIMNNA
-736 FGTDRKIVVA
+736 DRKIVIA

-789 VGSPEIARKSSAIIN
+789 VGSPEIARKSCAIIN

-817 DMSDLCTLYEKAG
+817 DMADLCVLYEKAG
-830 QINENETDNIVNLPR
+830 QINESETENIVNLPR
-845 GSAFLITGPA
+845 GSAFLITGPT
-855 NRTNISIV
+855 NRTNIRVV
-863 ATPHVKQIF
+863 ATPHVKEIF
-872 EGDLNGKQEH
+872 EN
-882 YDS
+882 

>member
-1 MRVIPKRTKIKMQ
+1 MRIIPRNTKVKMQ
-14 FYRGIGI
+14 FYKGIGI
-21 YDIILGLIALG
+21 YDIILGVIALA
-32 FIALAVTSNLPNK
+32 FIALAATSNLPNK
-45 YALAIGILIVVA
+45 YFLAIGILVIVA
-57 PMYIPLGDIKLYQ
+57 PMYIPIGDIKLYK
-70 ALGYAVKFGVAQ
+70 ALGYAFKFTIAQ
-82 KKFDKSKKGNSHISN
+82 KSFSIHKKGNSHISAVV
-97 IIPYSSIKDDLIFQK
+97 PYSSIKDDLIFQK
-112 DNTLTGVIQVTPIE
+112 DNSLTGVIEVKPIE
-126 FNMLSSNKQNYL
+126 FNMLSMNKQNYL

-151 IFQEY
+151 IMQEY

-168 DYIKNEL
+168 GYLKNEL
-175 TRIQKLIVEHENG
+175 TRVQKLIAENENN
-188 NLREEEFRRR
+188 NLKEEEFRKRV
-198 IEIIEDRMNLIN
+198 EIIEDRIN
-210 SINSEEKIFASNYY
+210 VIDSINSDEKIFASAYY
-224 IALHD
+224 IAIHD
-229 IDQRSLNNSLE
+229 IDKKSLNNSLE
-240 IIENSLNANNL
+240 IIEQTLKNNNL
-251 EAKRLTSKEL
+251 EAKRLNSKEL

-266 YTYDKDFD
+266 YSYDKDFD
-274 EREFDKIAEKDY
+274 ERTFDNFSEKDY
-286 IRNIYPKN
+286 IKNIYPEN
-294 VQFKT
+294 VQFKA

-320 VDNGWGQ
+320 VENAWG
-327 ELFDIPNTKV
+327 EDLFDIPNTKV
-337 VMKCKPVEK
+337 VLKAKPVEK

-359 LLSQGT
+359 LMSQRT

-394 VFFDTTLIITAYDKD
+394 VFFDTTLIITAYDDGKD
-409 KETTNKKYVR
+409 TTNKKYVR

-424 MGFRFSEMFGRQI
+424 LGFKYSEMFGRQV
-437 ETYFSENIN
+437 ESYFSSNIN
-446 IFNKTGISRGINSS
+446 TYNKTKISRGLNSS
-460 SIAATFP
+460 VIASSFP
-467 FISNAILDDNG
+467 FVSNAILDENG

-491 FFKRDNERVNSNTVI
+491 FFRRDDERVNSNTVI

-525 ASDNAKIFILDP
+525 ASDNAKVFILDP
-537 ENEYSHLANNLKGR
+537 ENEYCNLANNLKGR
-551 VLDVSSSKNG
+551 VLDVSSSRNG
-561 RINPFHIIMSLD
+561 RINPFHIIVSLD

-610 NKVIVETYNKK
+610 NKIIVEIYNKK
-621 GITAKTDLTTLRA
+621 GITAKTDLNTLKA

-665 LSNYMSKFR
+665 LSNYISKFR

-703 LANKNNLIGN
+703 LANKNNVIGN

-723 DNEVIKNRDYNTL
+723 DNEVIKNRDYNL
-736 FGTDRKIVVA
+736 LNGTDRKIVIA

-855 NRTNISIV
+855 NRTNIRIV
-863 ATPHVKQIF
+863 ATPQVKQIF
-872 EGDLNGKQEH
+872 EN
-882 YDS
+882 